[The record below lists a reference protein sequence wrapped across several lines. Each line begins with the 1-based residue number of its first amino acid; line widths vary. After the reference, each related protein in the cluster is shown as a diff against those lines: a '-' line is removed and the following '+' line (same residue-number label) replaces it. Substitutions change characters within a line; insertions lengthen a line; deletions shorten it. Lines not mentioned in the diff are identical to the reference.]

1 MDSENELRIEAGGE
15 KTFGPCNC
23 CGKMTKR
30 IWGFVYEHEAA
41 LAAYFVEWTPGHP
54 CSSANFDLI
63 IGTWGNDA
71 DNATRK
77 AVCLEFRRTE
87 TGPAFMVIDAP
98 SRSVASSSLIST
110 ALSRKEVIGVETA
123 SLAYSIAM

>member
-71 DNATRK
+71 DNATRRQSVWSSAELK
-77 AVCLEFRRTE
+77 LAQ
-87 TGPAFMVIDAP
+87 P
-98 SRSVASSSLIST
+98 SWSSMRLLGVLRVAH
-110 ALSRKEVIGVETA
+110 
-123 SLAYSIAM
+123 